1 MQRIGIILCILF
13 FLPVLTLYSQP
24 KVVIVGGLSFDFG
37 EINSTMTAKKVIT
50 IRNEGDDTLTIQN
63 VSGSCGC
70 TGTLL
75 SNDHI
80 MPGDSGTLVISFDPR
95 KFSGHVEKA
104 VSMDTN
110 DPKNLRPHIMFTAT
124 VEKTLAIE
132 PEYLVFHAGANTPA
146 KEALTITNMSSR
158 TFTIL
163 SITSSSPLLS
173 FESSKFELEPGKS
186 AEITVVFTSSKQ
198 GTEKGD
204 ISIMTSDQKL
214 PVITLRFFA
223 LVKSAQ
229 SDPNR

>member
-1 MQRIGIILCILF
+1 MQRIVIVLCILF
-13 FLPVLTLYSQP
+13 FLPHPALHSQP

-37 EINSTMTAKKVIT
+37 EINSSMTAKRIIT
-50 IRNEGDDTLTIQN
+50 IRNEGNDTLTIQN

-80 MPGDSGTLVISFDPR
+80 IPGDSGTLAISFDPR

-110 DPKNLRPHIMFTAT
+110 DPKNPRPHITFTAT
-124 VEKTLAIE
+124 VEKTLTIE
-132 PEYLVFHAGANTPA
+132 PEYVVFHAGTNIPA
-146 KEALTITNMSSR
+146 KETLTITNTSSQALR
-158 TFTIL
+158 IL
-163 SITSSSPLLS
+163 SITSSSSLLS
-173 FESSKFELEPGKS
+173 FESFKQELEPGKS
-186 AEITVVFTSSKQ
+186 AEITCIFTSLKQ

-204 ISIMTSDQKL
+204 ISITTSDQKL

-229 SDPNR
+229 SDSNR